1 MGSWL
6 LFFSQALSC
15 FFAKSEGAEKLFF
28 FIRKQMVGIMASS
41 LYICLDVSRIYS
53 NIINL
58 SILGHQISV
67 QDFFLALSSSVR
79 NEYYRSQ

>member
-1 MGSWL
+1 
-6 LFFSQALSC
+6 
-15 FFAKSEGAEKLFF
+15 
-28 FIRKQMVGIMASS
+28 MVGIMTSS

-58 SILGHQISV
+58 SILVHQISV